1 MAKRWILP
9 VCLAALLLAESPAV
23 ALPARADGEAA
34 LMQRL
39 LDDSNKAEGA
49 TAAKTKAAAP
59 RNAPRQALR
68 LTPDR
73 SEIIRLQEDAASVVV
88 TNPAHAQVMMETPR
102 LLLVMPRQ
110 PGSTSL
116 FVLDAQGK
124 TILERDILVSAS
136 TQPYVRIR
144 KACAAND
151 QSCQA
156 NSYYYCPDG
165 CYEVT
170 TVPGDQA
177 NNAPPAIEGGTP
189 TLDTGAQA
197 QGGLNAAPQNGTDD
211 APAMDGASGLNTDT
225 APVPQ

>member
-9 VCLAALLLAESPAV
+9 VCLAALLLVESSAA

-49 TAAKTKAAAP
+49 TAAKTKPAAPAP

-73 SEIIRLQEDAASVVV
+73 TEIIRLQEDAASVVV

-144 KACAAND
+144 KACAASD
-151 QSCQA
+151 QGCQA

-177 NNAPPAIEGGTP
+177 NSAPPAIEGGTP
-189 TLDTGAQA
+189 TLDTQP
-197 QGGLNAAPQNGTDD
+197 QGGDG
-211 APAMDGASGLNTDT
+211 APAMDGASGLNTET